1 MAEDNE
7 TKILGNKATIYTN
20 KFGMWQFRL
29 WLANEN
35 KYVRKSLKTK
45 EKTLAIE
52 RGEELYIEVAH
63 KQKSGIKHFGI
74 SIKEGVEQY
83 IEARSKEV
91 GLGNVGIVKGRL
103 DTIKTHLKHFLE
115 YVRKDDKVTN
125 LSDNTLVYYERNG
138 KETTYLH
145 FRLAQNAAP
154 STISNEMSTINACM
168 NYLYSIRK
176 ASYIARF
183 HLPKFDRTKYDKSG
197 EGIRRQTFEYKEW
210 QSFTTAMRSY
220 CAKVKLKLTDEEYF
234 ERELVRHYFLFA
246 ANSGLRSGELKQ
258 LSWYNV
264 DTFRQDET
272 SNTNEDLLANVF
284 VEAQTSKVRKARRL
298 YCRGGYYIE
307 RWRSLV
313 KKYGTND
320 SGLVFSRDGIDVFP
334 NSTLHKHFRR
344 ILLLTDISLERQKE
358 LVPYSIRHFMITN
371 RIQSGCRFS
380 DVAYMCG
387 TSIKQ
392 IEQTYFHLTD
402 EMMMTTATA
411 DFIRKDGKVIPIGNH
426 I

>member
-91 GLGNVGIVKGRL
+91 GLGNVGNVGIVKGRL

-138 KETTYLH
+138 KETAYLH
-145 FRLAQNAAP
+145 FRLAQNASP
-154 STISNEMSTINACM
+154 
-168 NYLYSIRK
+168 
-176 ASYIARF
+176 
-183 HLPKFDRTKYDKSG
+183 
-197 EGIRRQTFEYKEW
+197 
-210 QSFTTAMRSY
+210 
-220 CAKVKLKLTDEEYF
+220 
-234 ERELVRHYFLFA
+234 
-246 ANSGLRSGELKQ
+246 
-258 LSWYNV
+258 
-264 DTFRQDET
+264 
-272 SNTNEDLLANVF
+272 
-284 VEAQTSKVRKARRL
+284 RL
-298 YCRGGYYIE
+298 
-307 RWRSLV
+307 
-313 KKYGTND
+313 
-320 SGLVFSRDGIDVFP
+320 
-334 NSTLHKHFRR
+334 
-344 ILLLTDISLERQKE
+344 
-358 LVPYSIRHFMITN
+358 
-371 RIQSGCRFS
+371 
-380 DVAYMCG
+380 
-387 TSIKQ
+387 
-392 IEQTYFHLTD
+392 
-402 EMMMTTATA
+402 
-411 DFIRKDGKVIPIGNH
+411 
-426 I
+426 